1 MFLFSSHLLLPLLK
15 DIAMD
20 DWVDGA
26 VGVGRDEMNVGA
38 DGECE
43 WRRGK
48 GGKRG
53 AKGAQMAAAVT
64 QGPSTKEERGV
75 SASPATSADPARLT
89 AVLSSPQDAWLAQGH
104 GAGATSGQGPG
115 RSELP
120 CLGARCFLGKETSV
134 GGKHSSLQ
142 FCRS

>member
-43 WRRGK
+43 
-48 GGKRG
+48 
-53 AKGAQMAAAVT
+53 
-64 QGPSTKEERGV
+64 
-75 SASPATSADPARLT
+75 
-89 AVLSSPQDAWLAQGH
+89 
-104 GAGATSGQGPG
+104 
-115 RSELP
+115 
-120 CLGARCFLGKETSV
+120 
-134 GGKHSSLQ
+134 
-142 FCRS
+142 